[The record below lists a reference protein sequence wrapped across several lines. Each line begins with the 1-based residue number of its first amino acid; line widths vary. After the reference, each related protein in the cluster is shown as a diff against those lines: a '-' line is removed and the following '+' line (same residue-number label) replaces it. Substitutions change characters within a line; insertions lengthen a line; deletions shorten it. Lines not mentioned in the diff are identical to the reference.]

1 MPGAPTGGMP
11 STHVAR
17 LGTATRPRRM
27 TSTMTSPTDSRDDFA
42 LLDAWADGD
51 YAAARELMRR

>member
-1 MPGAPTGGMP
+1 
-11 STHVAR
+11 
-17 LGTATRPRRM
+17 M